1 MTGAVAVPFPR
12 MAQSNFPTHAENNI
26 KGVVNAVKVK
36 SRFRMFQKLTN
47 VQFRLEYF

>member
-12 MAQSNFPTHAENNI
+12 MAQSNFPTHENNI
-26 KGVVNAVKVK
+26 KGVVNAVTVK
-36 SRFRMFQKLTN
+36 SRFRMFQNLTN